1 MSTEA
6 LKTVMAES
14 ELLASEKLKARRR
27 VWPLEGDAVWEPVK
41 PVDPDVAESFR
52 PHGFVKA

>member
-1 MSTEA
+1 
-6 LKTVMAES
+6 MAES